1 MFCARFFVV
10 LTVYKLF
17 SIIKKQNIFEF
28 VVWWKRRFVANLLQM
43 YSNFSGIL
51 KGVFAKLQL

>member
-10 LTVYKLF
+10 FTVYKLF

-43 YSNFSGIL
+43 YSNFLGIL